1 MPLPTMTSAKAS
13 EPPRISVIIAT
24 VGRRTLGRAIR
35 SSRWADEIVV
45 VFDAEAPLS
54 HPRGCAVLA
63 HGPTRDYAA
72 TQLNLG
78 MKAATGTHLAF
89 MDDDDRYTRRAGRA
103 IRSAVA
109 ADPGRVHIFRM
120 RNRDKIYSGR
130 VESGQIGTPMFVVP
144 REPVADYGGFWGQDW
159 VFITETLRLRGDEPV
174 HHEDIVATIRPPTLR
189 SGLGALMNRES
200 RRRVLRRWYGYARSR
215 LQRTAR
221 RS

>member
-1 MPLPTMTSAKAS
+1 MPLSMSTPANVTKT
-13 EPPRISVIIAT
+13 PRISVVIAT
-24 VGRRTLGRAIR
+24 MGRPTLRRAIR

-45 VFDAEAPLS
+45 IFDAESPLS
-54 HPRGCAVLA
+54 RPRGCVVLA
-63 HGPTRDYAA
+63 HGPTGDYAA

-130 VESGQIGTPMFVVP
+130 LESGQIGTPMFVVP
-144 REPVADYGGFWGQDW
+144 REPVAQYGGFWGQDW
-159 VFITETLRLRGDEPV
+159 VFIKETLRLRGDEPV
-174 HHEDIVATIRPPTLR
+174 HHEDIVAMIRPPTLR
-189 SGLGALMNRES
+189 SGLRALMNPES
-200 RRRVLRRWYGYARSR
+200 RRRVLRRWHGYARAR
-215 LQRTAR
+215 LQRAWR